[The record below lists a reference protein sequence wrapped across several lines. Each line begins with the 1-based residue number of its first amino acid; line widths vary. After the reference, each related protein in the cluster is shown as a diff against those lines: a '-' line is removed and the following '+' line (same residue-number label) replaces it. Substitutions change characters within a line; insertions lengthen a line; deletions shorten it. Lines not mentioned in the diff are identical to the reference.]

1 LPLNQERE
9 AFTFTFTFT
18 FSVLIRLYG
27 TLLN

>member
-1 LPLNQERE
+1 LNQERE